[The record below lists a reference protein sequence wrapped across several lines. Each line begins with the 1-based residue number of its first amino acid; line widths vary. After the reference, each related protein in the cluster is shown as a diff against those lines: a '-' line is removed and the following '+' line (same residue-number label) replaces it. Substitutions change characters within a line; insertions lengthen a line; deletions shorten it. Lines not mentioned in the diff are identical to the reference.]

1 MSEAESPAPSRSG
14 GIAKLLLPLA
24 ILVNF
29 GVLGVGGY
37 LVFAN
42 TIGFE
47 APKITEDVEEETL
60 QSNLEEMESDIIL
73 YRMDEFILNLAGHP
87 RRAIRFEIALE
98 MLDDKGFEE
107 VVQMGAV
114 ARDSIVKI
122 LNQKRFQ
129 DIETI
134 QGKLFLKD
142 QIATNLNGFLKEGV
156 VKDVLFTDFVV
167 Q

>member
-1 MSEAESPAPSRSG
+1 MAENENPTPTKSG
-14 GIAKLLLPLA
+14 GIGMLLLPIA
-24 ILVNF
+24 IVVNF
-29 GVLGVGGY
+29 GVLGVGSY
-37 LVFAN
+37 FVFAN

-47 APKITEDVEEETL
+47 APKITEEVEVVTL
-60 QSNLEEMESDIIL
+60 ASQLDEMESDIIL
-73 YRMDEFILNLAGHP
+73 YRMDEFTLNLSGHP

-98 MLDDKGFEE
+98 MLDEKGFEE
-107 VVQMGAV
+107 VVQVGAV

-122 LNQKRFQ
+122 LNAKRFQ

-142 QIATNLNGFLKEGV
+142 QIAASLNGFLKEGV